1 MIRDHYD
8 QEALE
13 AQAEMERELEAARE
27 RGAAEVLEP
36 EDFMSDGEAD
46 ADALASAGWGT
57 DEDYGYYG

>member
-36 EDFMSDGEAD
+36 DQFMSE
-46 ADALASAGWGT
+46 
-57 DEDYGYYG
+57 DEEDHGYFGIMGFCED